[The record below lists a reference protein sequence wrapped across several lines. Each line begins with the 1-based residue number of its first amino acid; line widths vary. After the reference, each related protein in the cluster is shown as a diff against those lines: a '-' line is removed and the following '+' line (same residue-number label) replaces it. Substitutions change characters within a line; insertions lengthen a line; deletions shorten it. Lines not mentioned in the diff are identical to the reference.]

1 MEAVVDLHTHSVF
14 SDGTYSPTRL
24 VREAKQRGLSAI
36 ALTDHNTVA
45 GLPEFL
51 RAGREAGVET
61 VPGVEF
67 STDYRDMDLH
77 VVALFVMPEV
87 FPRVTDLM
95 EEGVRAKEQ
104 SNRDLIEKLRC
115 AGMPLDYE
123 AIRSATPNG
132 QVNRAHLAA
141 AMQKAGYVC
150 SIQDAFRRYLEP
162 KFGLYTAPK
171 RPDTFTMIRFIRS
184 IGAVPVLAHPFLKLD
199 EPGLRA
205 LLDRAV
211 PAGLLGMETLYATF
225 DGPTT
230 ALAVSVAEEYGLAQS
245 GGSDFHG
252 ANKPDLQLG
261 VGRGSLAVP
270 YAFLDRLKALRG

>member
-1 MEAVVDLHTHSVF
+1 MNATVDLHTHSVF
-14 SDGTYSPTRL
+14 SDGTYTPTQL
-24 VREAKQRGLSAI
+24 IREGKQAGLSAM

-51 RAGREAGVET
+51 RAGQEAGMEA

-67 STDYRDMDLH
+67 STDYEDMDLH
-77 VVALFVMPEV
+77 IVALFVMPEV
-87 FPRVTDLM
+87 FPRVSALM

-104 SNRDLIEKLRC
+104 SNLVLIDHLRS

-132 QVNRAHLAA
+132 QVNRAHIAA
-141 AMQKAGYVC
+141 AMVKAGYVG
-150 SIQDAFRRYLEP
+150 SIQEAFRRYLEP
-162 KFGLYTAPK
+162 KLGLYSPPG
-171 RPDTFTMIRFIRS
+171 RPVTFAMLRFIRS

-199 EPGLRA
+199 EQGLRRF
-205 LLDRAV
+205 LDRAV
-211 PAGLLGMETLYATF
+211 PAGLGAMETLYATF
-225 DGPTT
+225 DRQTT
-230 ALAVSVAEEYGLAQS
+230 ALAVSIAEEYGLLQS

-261 VGRGSLAVP
+261 VGRGNLSVP
-270 YAFLDRLKALRG
+270 YEFLKSLKSLRG